1 MEQIKYD
8 AEEECVK
15 GLIAIEKAEK
25 AELAWNMLEHNR
37 IEGILPFEYYYL
49 NDMVCFCYQV
59 ASYHS
64 LEMVYGEREMNFQEL
79 CLIWKE
85 LLSIWERGREYL
97 LDEQAFLFAPDYIF
111 LHIHEKKAALCY
123 LPGGSEA
130 CAGGRKKLG
139 EFLLKKVCYSDK
151 KAVEF
156 VYEMYDL
163 LSSKFFQME
172 QVKALSD
179 RFFENRVELEGEE
192 ECHSQKQEGIK
203 RTWTIGRSKENEI
216 CIPDRTISKRHVQ
229 ISFERGQYFVM
240 DLSSLNGTM
249 LNGKPIA
256 SYQKKSCED
265 EDLLAFARYVFR
277 LGFMKHGNGIKL
289 VECNGKLPEFCL

>member
-8 AEEECVK
+8 AGEECVK
-15 GLIAIEKAEK
+15 GLIAVEKAEK

-59 ASYHS
+59 VSYQS
-64 LEMVYGEREMNFQEL
+64 LEMIYGEREMNFREF
-79 CLIWKE
+79 CFIWKE
-85 LLSIWERGREYL
+85 LLAVWERGREYL
-97 LDEQAFLFAPDYIF
+97 LDEQAFLYDPDYIF
-111 LHIHEKKAALCY
+111 FHIHEKKAALCY
-123 LPGGSEA
+123 LPGGSED

-156 VYEMYDL
+156 AYEMYDL
-163 LSSKFFQME
+163 LSSKFFCVE

-179 RFFENRVELEGEE
+179 RFFENGEEGEGHGQE
-192 ECHSQKQEGIK
+192 QEGKERI
-203 RTWTIGRSKENEI
+203 WTIGRSEENDL

-240 DLSSLNGTM
+240 DLSSLNGTR

-256 SYQKKSCED
+256 SYQKESCKD
-265 EDLLAFARYVFR
+265 EDLLELARYVFR
-277 LGFMKHGNGIKL
+277 LGFMKHEKGIKL
-289 VECNGKLPEFCL
+289 VESNGKLPEFCL